1 VRRRR
6 SRLIAAIVVTAGSV
20 VVSSTPADA
29 RGAAGGPASGVRFT
43 LQAQPAW
50 APLGG
55 ESPLRLRVSGAP
67 AGSEI
72 AVVAHPAVISR
83 SAYDRVQS
91 GRDLGSVLGQV
102 IRYPLDALPAGPN
115 GDRVFPLGLQAA
127 TAPRDPN
134 RLPIRRAGVYPLEV
148 ELRDA
153 NETRLT
159 GFTTTL
165 VAVDPSGLGATKK
178 LQVAWV
184 WPLVADPAIKPDG
197 SPDARVVAEM
207 QPEGRLGHQ
216 VALLART
223 NGTPVTIAPNP
234 ETLDAWSA
242 FAALRTPLQTSLANL
257 RASTVSNQ
265 VLSAPFVP
273 LDTPSLIAG
282 GFSAELDTEL
292 VQGNQT
298 LDAVLAT
305 RLDARTARPGPLD
318 DAALAKL
325 RDSGIDRVI
334 VEPASLTPTAPKLTQ
349 AQPFTLQ
356 AGDRTAVAVADDENL
371 ARLLTGTDPPALRA
385 QRVLAG
391 LAIVAEEQPAVQR
404 GVVIV
409 NPDRAAL
416 PDAVLTPVLDGL
428 ENHPLLAGTTVD
440 KLFSTVPVE
449 NDSRKQPVV
458 RDLSSRAPQLPPVSV
473 SSYRD
478 AQARQNAFRTL
489 VGPSDPSV
497 KVGDRAL
504 LVALSSVWRGA
515 AGRAGARAELAGVN
529 QTIDAFL
536 AEIRVPVGNTIT
548 LTGREAAIPLTF
560 LNQTNR
566 TVHVR
571 VRLTSDK
578 LVFPDGSERELVLP
592 PRNTTVRF
600 KVGSR
605 TSGTFTMALTV
616 TSLDGG
622 LVIKSTNVNVRST
635 FVSGV
640 GIFLTAGAG
649 VFLAGWWA
657 NDYRR
662 RRRRRSMAAHAATGA
677 APAGGSA

>member
-1 VRRRR
+1 M
-6 SRLIAAIVVTAGSV
+6 
-20 VVSSTPADA
+20 SSTAADA
-29 RGAAGGPASGVRFT
+29 RAAGGNSAGGARLT
-43 LQAQPAW
+43 LQVQPAW
-50 APLGG
+50 VPLGG
-55 ESPLRLRVSGAP
+55 ESPLTLRVSGAP

-83 SAYDRVQS
+83 SAYERTQS

-102 IRYPLDALPAGPN
+102 MHYPVDALPAAAN
-115 GDRVFPLGLQAA
+115 GDRIFPLGLQAG
-127 TAPRDPN
+127 TAPRDSN
-134 RLPIRRAGVYPLEV
+134 RLAIRRAGVYPLEV

-153 NETRLT
+153 NESRLT
-159 GFTTTL
+159 GFTTPL

-207 QPEGRLGHQ
+207 QPDGRLGRQ
-216 VALLART
+216 VAVLAHT
-223 NGTPVTIAPNP
+223 SGTQVTIAPNP

-242 FAALRTPLQTSLANL
+242 FAALRTPLQTSLVNL

-273 LDTPSLIAG
+273 LDMPSLIAG
-282 GFSAELDTEL
+282 GFSAELGTEL

-318 DAALAKL
+318 DAALSKL
-325 RDSGIDRVI
+325 RDSGVDRVI
-334 VEPASLTPTAPKLTQ
+334 VEPGSLTPVTAPKLTQ
-349 AQPFTLQ
+349 AQPFMLQ
-356 AGDRTAVAVADDENL
+356 TGDRTAVAVADDENL
-371 ARLLTGTDPPALRA
+371 ARVLTGTDPPALRA
-385 QRVLAG
+385 QRLLAG
-391 LAIVAEEQPAVQR
+391 LTIVAEEQPAVQR

-416 PDAVLTPVLDGL
+416 PETVLTPVLDGL
-428 ENHPLLAGTTVD
+428 ENHPLLAGATVD
-440 KLFSTVPVE
+440 KLFSSVPVE
-449 NDSRKQPVV
+449 NDSHKQPVV
-458 RDLSSRAPQLPPVSV
+458 RNLSSRAPQTPPVLV

-478 AQARQNAFRTL
+478 AQVRQDAFRTL
-489 VGPSDPSV
+489 VGPNDPSV

-504 LVALSSVWRGA
+504 LVAPSSVWRGA
-515 AGRAGARAELAGVN
+515 AGRAGARAELATVN

-536 AEIRVPVGNTIT
+536 AGIRVPVGNTIT

-560 LNQTNR
+560 LNVTNR

-616 TSLDGG
+616 TSIDGA
-622 LVIKSTNVNVRST
+622 LVIKSTNVTVRST

-640 GIFLTAGAG
+640 GIFVTAGAG

-662 RRRRRSMAAHAATGA
+662 RRRRRSMAAHAATGGA
-677 APAGGSA
+677 A